1 MSQYSWIF
9 VNKNYLFIAILSAAL
24 IVPVGMVTADIVFDN
39 PENADVETDGVNSF
53 DGIQGPQGV
62 ETFMNGTDNFALVAS
77 FDDDAVT
84 LVDLS
89 NPRNAIAK
97 DILDGSVLGTA
108 AAGTTSEGRL
118 LLEGA
123 SSLAIFSN
131 TTSNVGG
138 NFAIVTS
145 YLADGFQIIH
155 SDDEKSDSD
164 HAIYPTLN
172 ATGSVGDSVWKAAN
186 YGGTGKGPVLK
197 GLDGAMDVAVFIN
210 KTGTGHGD
218 RFAII
223 TGHVGDSIQLID
235 ITDPEV
241 GGATYYATAGQF
253 MNATKDGGDGT
264 HAAADYKAQ
273 WGAALSGRLPI
284 DGAFGVDVF
293 YSTSD
298 GNMPYAI
305 VTGQVSDGFQIFSL
319 NDTKVGPVP
328 FANRTSSD
336 SGFDLLDSP
345 TGVAT
350 WNTTNNDSDRWAI
363 IASNWTDSVTVVS
376 LSDPSNTSV
385 TDTLVHNTGT
395 TSLDGALR
403 VEVSKI
409 GDRHYAFVASN
420 GTTSTDGG
428 GSATH
433 IEAGGLQVIDLYD
446 PTNIQPVTAIT
457 DGEGLFTSMAA
468 AHDVGVFTVD
478 GHTYAAVV
486 AYDDD
491 GLHIIK
497 ITADKISSN
506 NRLCGVSIDCSPP
519 TISSNGGSI
528 TVNGNSLATEDRY
541 NDVDTFQAKVG
552 QMVTVKAN
560 IYDAFGAGVVYKS
573 NLYFGFSGPSPE
585 WSDATAAIKYD
596 ILRDEVEIIDN
607 NGIFDGN
614 VSVSKSD
621 DMATVTF
628 KIMFTGPMDTSH
640 MAIQNIDDSRNYQL
654 KYFRDA
660 IEVTGTPTQ
669 TSLDDSVDD
678 EITQTSTATVPDWVK
693 NTAGWWAEGAISE
706 TEFVKGVEY
715 LIKQQII
722 DTDAQT
728 TSSEGTGATVPDW
741 VKNTAGWWADGSIS
755 ENEFVNA
762 IEHLVKTGTIIVV

>member
-1 MSQYSWIF
+1 MSEYSWIF

-39 PENADVETDGVNSF
+39 PENADVETDGANDF
-53 DGIQGPQGV
+53 DGLQGPQGV
-62 ETFMNGTDNFALVAS
+62 EIFQNGTDNYALVAS

-84 LVDLS
+84 LVNLS
-89 NPRNAIAK
+89 NPRDAVNK

-123 SSLAIFSN
+123 SSLALFAN
-131 TTSNVGG
+131 TTDNVGG

-145 YLADGFQIIH
+145 YLGDGFQIIH
-155 SDDEKSDSD
+155 SNDEKSDTD

-172 ATGSVGDSVWKAAN
+172 ASGQVSPATWDGAN
-186 YGGTGKGPVLK
+186 YGGDGKGPVLK

-210 KTGTGHGD
+210 KTGSGHGD
-218 RFAII
+218 RYAVIV
-223 TGHVGDSIQLID
+223 GHVGDAIQLID
-235 ITDPEV
+235 ISDPEV
-241 GGATYYATAGQF
+241 GGATYYSTGGNF

-264 HAAADYKAQ
+264 HAATDYKTQ

-284 DGAFGVDVF
+284 DGAFGVDIF
-293 YSTSD
+293 YDSPA

-319 NDTKVGPVP
+319 NDTAVGPVP
-328 FANRTSSD
+328 YANRTSSE
-336 SGFDLLDSP
+336 SGFELLESP

-350 WNTTNNDSDRWAI
+350 WNTSLRNADRWAI
-363 IASNWTDSVTVVS
+363 IASNWTDSVSVVS
-376 LSDPSNTSV
+376 LKDPSNTSV
-385 TDTLVHNTGT
+385 LSTLSQQANLA
-395 TSLDGALR
+395 LDGALR
-403 VEVSKI
+403 VEVAKI
-409 GDRHYAFVASN
+409 GDRHYAFVSSN
-420 GTTSTDGG
+420 GTTAISGVTD
-428 GSATH
+428 TNT
-433 IEAGGLQVIDLYD
+433 ITGGLQVIDLYN
-446 PTNIQPVTAIT
+446 PSNIQPVAAII
-457 DGEGLFTSMAA
+457 DGQGLFTSLGA
-468 AHDVGVFTVD
+468 AHDVGVFSLD

-486 AYDDD
+486 SYDDD
-491 GLHIIK
+491 GIHIIK
-497 ITADKISSN
+497 ITSDKVSSS
-506 NRLCGVSIDCSPP
+506 NRLCGVSIDCSSP
-519 TISSNGGSI
+519 TVSSGGGSI
-528 TVNGNSLATEDRY
+528 TVNGNEFATESRF
-541 NDVDTFQAKVG
+541 NDVDTVQAKVG

-560 IYDAFGAGVVYKS
+560 IHDSFGGDEVYKS
-573 NLYFGFSGPSPE
+573 NLYFDFAGPSPD
-585 WSDATAAIKYD
+585 WSNAAAYIKYD
-596 ILRDEVEIIDN
+596 LIRDEVEIVDA

-614 VSVSKSD
+614 VSASVSG

-640 MAIQNIDDSRNYQL
+640 MAIQNIDNSRNYQL
-654 KYFRDA
+654 LYFRDA
-660 IEVTGTPTQ
+660 VEVTGTPTQ

-678 EITQTSTATVPDWVK
+678 EVTQTSTATVPGWVK

-715 LIKQQII
+715 LIQQQII

-728 TSSEGTGATVPDW
+728 TSSEGTGASVPDW